1 MRSIDLSAD
10 FVVIG
15 GGLAGMS
22 AAVAAAREGVKTIL
36 VQDRSVPGGNASSE
50 IRMWISGA
58 HGEDRRETGIVE
70 EIQLENIAKNPER
83 NLSLWDS
90 VLYTILQREHENLTV
105 LYDTVCLEASM
116 DGSRITAVKAY
127 CSPAQTWYTI
137 SAPLFSDCSGD
148 SALAVLAG
156 AERRYGREARSEF
169 GESIAPEAAD
179 RKTMGMSCLIQAQE
193 TNTPHDFTPPEW
205 ANKYTDDS
213 MFGLRDPHVSKLSNF
228 WWIEL
233 GGEQDALHDTGELR
247 HELLKIAFGTWDYLK
262 NHPDNR
268 ERYRNWA
275 LVWIG
280 FVPGKRE
287 SYRCVGDH
295 IMNQNDVSSGGK
307 FPDTVAFGGWTMDD
321 HYPAGFAAPD
331 VEPTIFHPAPSP
343 FGIPYRC
350 LYSVNIDNLFFA
362 GRNISVTHTAMSS
375 TRVMGTCSLLGQ
387 AVGTAASLAHRYGI
401 TPREVGQKHLKE
413 LQNML
418 MRDDCFL
425 PGFRYQVPEVTAR
438 AALTA
443 STGDPAGLRGGMNRS
458 IDGVDESWRG
468 GAGDFVQYSWLDT
481 VDLQEVR
488 LVFDSDLNH
497 REKNI
502 TALRFLDTPNL
513 QIPSTLVRKFRLE
526 MQTPDGAW
534 KEIGVYD
541 NYQRLRRIPVSG
553 KALAVKFTILATGS
567 GNAERIFAFDVR

>member
-1 MRSIDLSAD
+1 M
-10 FVVIG
+10 
-15 GGLAGMS
+15 
-22 AAVAAAREGVKTIL
+22 
-36 VQDRSVPGGNASSE
+36 
-50 IRMWISGA
+50 
-58 HGEDRRETGIVE
+58 
-70 EIQLENIAKNPER
+70 
-83 NLSLWDS
+83 
-90 VLYTILQREHENLTV
+90 
-105 LYDTVCLEASM
+105 
-116 DGSRITAVKAY
+116 
-127 CSPAQTWYTI
+127 
-137 SAPLFSDCSGD
+137 
-148 SALAVLAG
+148 
-156 AERRYGREARSEF
+156 
-169 GESIAPEAAD
+169 
-179 RKTMGMSCLIQAQE
+179 
-193 TNTPHDFTPPEW
+193 
-205 ANKYTDDS
+205 
-213 MFGLRDPHVSKLSNF
+213 
-228 WWIEL
+228 
-233 GGEQDALHDTGELR
+233 
-247 HELLKIAFGTWDYLK
+247 
-262 NHPDNR
+262 
-268 ERYRNWA
+268 
-275 LVWIG
+275 
-280 FVPGKRE
+280 
-287 SYRCVGDH
+287 
-295 IMNQNDVSSGGK
+295 
-307 FPDTVAFGGWTMDD
+307 
-321 HYPAGFAAPD
+321 
-331 VEPTIFHPAPSP
+331 
-343 FGIPYRC
+343 
-350 LYSVNIDNLFFA
+350 NIDNLFFA

-468 GAGDFVQYSWLDT
+468 GVGDFVQYSWLDP

-526 MQTPDGAW
+526 MQTPDGTW